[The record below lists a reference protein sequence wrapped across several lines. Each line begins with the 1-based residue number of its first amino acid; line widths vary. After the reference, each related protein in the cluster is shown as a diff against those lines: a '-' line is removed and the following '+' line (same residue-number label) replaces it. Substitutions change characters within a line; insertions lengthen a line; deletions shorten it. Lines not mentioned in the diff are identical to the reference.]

1 MFGGLEIMF
10 EYFMSEQEK
19 ARAEEIKSKM
29 HREPVS
35 LDDLKLLIR
44 YLKHDIE
51 LLELRLANLDKKIAR
66 DNFDSLN
73 HNDYSFWGFITKGAR
88 ALSTGV
94 KHMNTGAIKLNI
106 STTKKLI
113 ETYEEMLHEWESDP
127 EAKKR
132 HDSVFEIIEQMH
144 SRRRRFF
151 K

>member
-1 MFGGLEIMF
+1 MFGWLEIMF
-10 EYFMSEQEK
+10 QYFLTEQEK

-51 LLELRLANLDKKIAR
+51 LLELRLANLNKEIAR
-66 DNFDSLN
+66 DKFDSLN
-73 HNDYSFWGFITKGAR
+73 HNDHSFWGFISKGAM
-88 ALSTGV
+88 ALSAGV

-113 ETYEEMLHEWESDP
+113 ETYEEMLHKWESDP

-132 HDSVFEIIEQMH
+132 HDSVFEIIEKRH
-144 SRRRRFF
+144 RCR